1 MNIKN
6 FTLLNANI
14 MKQILSVLAISAV
27 LASCSNNPKTGT
39 EVTKDVVTT
48 DTAGLYNDKNRVM
61 NVDGLND
68 TTVTTV
74 TTTTV
79 TTGGTATVV
88 AAPIV
93 AAPVKKTAR
102 STARRSTSGNT
113 SRNGNYNSGSGT
125 RTQPSE
131 PVARRRGWSKAA
143 KGTVIGAG
151 SGAVIGAVV
160 SKKKGKGAIIGGV
173 LGAGVGYGIGRS
185 KDKRDGRN

>member
-1 MNIKN
+1 MSIKN
-6 FTLLNANI
+6 FTLLKTNI
-14 MKQILSVLAISAV
+14 MKQILSVLAITAV
-27 LASCSNNPKTGT
+27 LASCSSNPKTGT

-79 TTGGTATVV
+79 TKGGAASVV

-102 STARRSTSGNT
+102 STARRSTSRST
-113 SRNGNYNSGSGT
+113 SRDGNYNSGSGT
-125 RTQPSE
+125 STQPAE

>member
-1 MNIKN
+1 
-6 FTLLNANI
+6 
-14 MKQILSVLAISAV
+14 MKQILSVLALTAV
-27 LASCSNNPKTGT
+27 LASCSSNPKTGT

-79 TTGGTATVV
+79 TKGGAAPLV
-88 AAPIV
+88 AAPEP
-93 AAPVKKTAR
+93 APVRKTAR
-102 STARRSTSGNT
+102 STARRSPSGSS
-113 SRNGNYNSGSGT
+113 SRNNGTYNSGSG
-125 RTQPSE
+125 RSSQPTE
-131 PVARRRGWSKAA
+131 TVARKRGWSKAA

-185 KDKRDGRN
+185 KDKKDGRN

>member
-6 FTLLNANI
+6 STLLNSII
-14 MKQILSVLAISAV
+14 MKQILSVLALTAV
-27 LASCSNNPKTGT
+27 LASCSSNPKTGT

-79 TTGGTATVV
+79 TKSGTAPLV
-88 AAPIV
+88 AAPEP
-93 AAPVKKTAR
+93 APVKKTPR
-102 STARRSTSGNT
+102 STARRSPSESS
-113 SRNGNYNSGSGT
+113 SRNNGTYNSGSG
-125 RTQPSE
+125 RSSQPTE
-131 PVARRRGWSKAA
+131 TVDRKRGWSKAA

-185 KDKRDGRN
+185 KDKKDGRN